1 MEQTLRQMAGQI
13 MIQALAAVQPDA
25 AVRSALEQAELS
37 GRVYLVAI
45 GKAAWQMANAAYQ
58 TLGARITDGVVITKH
73 GHSRGAIGS
82 LAIFEAGHPVGSD
95 GAADGGGHGAVSGV
109 RRRFGAF

>member
-73 GHSRGAIGS
+73 GH
-82 LAIFEAGHPVGSD
+82 
-95 GAADGGGHGAVSGV
+95 
-109 RRRFGAF
+109 

>member
-58 TLGARITDGVVITKH
+58 TLGARITDGVVITKLDIRAVQLAALPFLRP
-73 GHSRGAIGS
+73 GTRSRMRRPLRQ
-82 LAIFEAGHPVGSD
+82 LAM
-95 GAADGGGHGAVSGV
+95 
-109 RRRFGAF
+109 RWL

>member
-25 AVRSALEQAELS
+25 AMRSALEQAELS

-58 TLGARITDGVVITKH
+58 TLGARDH
-73 GHSRGAIGS
+73 GRCRDH
-82 LAIFEAGHPVGSD
+82 EAWTFARCNRQPCH
-95 GAADGGGHGAVSGV
+95 
-109 RRRFGAF
+109 F

>member
-25 AVRSALEQAELS
+25 AVRSALEQAEFS

-58 TLGARITDGVVITKH
+58 TLGARITDGVQSAALPSLRPGTR
-73 GHSRGAIGS
+73 SRMRRPLRQ
-82 LAIFEAGHPVGSD
+82 LAM
-95 GAADGGGHGAVSGV
+95 
-109 RRRFGAF
+109 RWL

>member
-1 MEQTLRQMAGQI
+1 MEQTLRQMAEQI
-13 MIQALAAVQPDA
+13 MIQALA

-58 TLGARITDGVVITKH
+58 TLGARDH
-73 GHSRGAIGS
+73 GQ
-82 LAIFEAGHPVGSD
+82 
-95 GAADGGGHGAVSGV
+95 VS
-109 RRRFGAF
+109 

>member
-58 TLGARITDGVVITKH
+58 TLGARITDIRAVQSAALPSLRPGTR
-73 GHSRGAIGS
+73 SRMRRPLRQ
-82 LAIFEAGHPVGSD
+82 LAM
-95 GAADGGGHGAVSGV
+95 
-109 RRRFGAF
+109 RWL

>member
-58 TLGARITDGVVITKH
+58 TLGARSRTCRDHECH

-82 LAIFEAGHPVGSD
+82 LAIFEAGHPSRM
-95 GAADGGGHGAVSGV
+95 
-109 RRRFGAF
+109 RRPLRQLARRWL

>member
-58 TLGARITDGVVITKH
+58 TLGARRDH
-73 GHSRGAIGS
+73 
-82 LAIFEAGHPVGSD
+82 EAWTFARCNRQPCHL
-95 GAADGGGHGAVSGV
+95 
-109 RRRFGAF
+109 

>member
-45 GKAAWQMANAAYQ
+45 GKAAWQMANARRADHGRCRDHEAW
-58 TLGARITDGVVITKH
+58 TFARCNRQPCH
-73 GHSRGAIGS
+73 
-82 LAIFEAGHPVGSD
+82 F
-95 GAADGGGHGAVSGV
+95 
-109 RRRFGAF
+109 